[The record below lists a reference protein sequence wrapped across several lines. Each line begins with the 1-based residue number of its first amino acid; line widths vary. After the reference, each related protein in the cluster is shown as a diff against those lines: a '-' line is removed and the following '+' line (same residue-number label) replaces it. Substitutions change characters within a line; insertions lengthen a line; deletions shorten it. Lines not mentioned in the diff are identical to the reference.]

1 VSNRLLAIL
10 GGLVG
15 VLVLGIVVLAVVVVS
30 NGGSSNSSKS
40 ASNTAASSNNSAGN
54 GTAQPSSGGNSNAS
68 NTSKSNSGGSAS
80 SGNVLHLP
88 GNDPLTLDPA
98 QAFDTDSSSYIVEI
112 FGGLV
117 QLDQKLNVIPD
128 IAAAMPQVS
137 ADGTVYTFKLR
148 TDVVF
153 QNSNRRVTA
162 ADFKYSMERAASP
175 DTASPTADQYLND
188 IVGEQDFFR
197 GKAKEISGVKVI
209 DDQTL
214 QITIDAAKP
223 YFLKKLTYPTAYVVD
238 KDQITKD
245 PRNWS
250 QHPNGTGPF
259 RLKSYSIGNSLVLV
273 ANDHYHLGAPKVGEI
288 DFSLAGGSSLT
299 QYEQNQVDISG
310 VGVDDIDRAHDQSDP
325 LSKDFISK
333 PILSTFYVGFNNKT
347 PPFDDPKVRQAFSE
361 AIDKQQLVDTILKN
375 IVPQAN
381 SILPPGMPG
390 YNKDAKALPFDP
402 TAAKQLLQQSKYAGK
417 LPPLTFT
424 TSGQGADV
432 GPVDDAILQMWKDN
446 LGVDIQ
452 VQQADP
458 GTFFA
463 AVRAGKYQ
471 MWDAGWEADYPDAQD
486 FLDVNF
492 FSTSSLND
500 VRYNNPQV
508 DQLLTAAR
516 TEQDATKR
524 TQDYQ
529 QAEQIIL
536 NDAAWLPLF
545 YDQSNVVVKPY
556 VKGYDIPGMII
567 PIYRYVSI
575 QR

>member
-1 VSNRLLAIL
+1 MSNRLLAIL

-15 VLVLGIVVLAVVVVS
+15 VLVIGIVVLAVVVVS

-40 ASNTAASSNNSAGN
+40 TSNTSASSSNSSNPNA
-54 GTAQPSSGGNSNAS
+54 TAQPSGGS
-68 NTSKSNSGGSAS
+68 SKSNSNGGSSNSAS

-98 QAFDTDSSSYIVEI
+98 LAFDTDSSGYIVEI

-117 QLDQKLNVIPD
+117 QLDKTLNVIPD
-128 IAAAMPQVS
+128 IAADMPQVS

-175 DTASPTADQYLND
+175 DTASPTADQYLGD
-188 IVGEQDFFR
+188 IVGENAFFR
-197 GKAKEISGVKVI
+197 GNAKEITGIKAV

-259 RLKSYSIGNSLVLV
+259 RLKSYKIGDSLVLV
-273 ANDHYHLGAPKVGEI
+273 SNDRYHLGAPKVSEI
-288 DFSLAGGSSLT
+288 DFSLAGGSALT
-299 QYEQNQVDISG
+299 QYTAGQVDIAG
-310 VGVDDIDRAHDQSDP
+310 VGLADLNNGKPTDATLASQFV
-325 LSKDFISK
+325 SK
-333 PILSTFYVGFNNKT
+333 PVLSTFYVAFNNKQ
-347 PPFDDPKVRQAFSE
+347 PPFDDPKVRQAFAE
-361 AIDKQQLVDTILKN
+361 AIDRQTLVDNILN
-375 IVPQAN
+375 NVVPLAT
-381 SILPPGMPG
+381 SILPPGMPS
-390 YNKDAKALPFDP
+390 YNKDAKTLPFDP

-417 LPPLTFT
+417 LPPITFT

-452 VQQADP
+452 VQQVETA
-458 GTFFA
+458 TFYQD
-463 AVRAGKYQ
+463 VRAGKYQ

-492 FSTSSLND
+492 SSQSNLND
-500 VRYNNPQV
+500 AKYSNPQV
-508 DQLLTAAR
+508 DALLTQAR

-524 TQDYQ
+524 TQEYQ
-529 QAEQIIL
+529 QAEQLII

-545 YDQSNVVVKPY
+545 YDQSNEVVKPY

-567 PIYRYVSI
+567 PIFRYLSI